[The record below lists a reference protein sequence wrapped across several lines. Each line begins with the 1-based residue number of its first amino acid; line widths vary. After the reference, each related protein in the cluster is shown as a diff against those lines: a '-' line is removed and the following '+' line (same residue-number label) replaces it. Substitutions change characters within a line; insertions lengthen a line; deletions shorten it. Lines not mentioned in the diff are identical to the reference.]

1 MLEAP
6 RRVLVLRFSSL
17 GDVVLTSA
25 AIDALKRTWPAT
37 EVVFAV
43 KTAFAD
49 LVRSNP
55 HVSRVVT
62 MESGEGALATA
73 KKLREVDADAL
84 LDLHRNNRTAALR
97 FLVRGPRRRAVW
109 SKRPLADSLAV
120 RLRLR
125 PYRAAMTIS
134 ERYHQA
140 VEALAGASLP
150 RGEMKLWVS
159 AQHQDEADRALAEA
173 GVQPGRPLVGLS
185 PGGTAATKLWPVE
198 RFAELARRLVAA
210 GTQVAVT
217 GAKGEAPLARAI
229 LEVVPEAKDLT
240 GKFGIG
246 VLGGVIS
253 RCAAFAGNDSGPM
266 HMARALGT
274 PSLAIFGS
282 TDPRQFDFTGHAVLF
297 AGVECSPCSFFGRS
311 SCPEGHFRCMLDLDV
326 ERAWSAL
333 APLLAAAGN
342 RRSLPVHG

>member
-6 RRVLVLRFSSL
+6 GRVLVLRFSSL

-25 AIDALKRTWPAT
+25 AIDALKRAWPQT

-43 KTAFAD
+43 KAAFAD
-49 LVRSNP
+49 LVRSSP
-55 HVSRVVT
+55 HVSQVVT
-62 MESGEGALATA
+62 MDSGEGAFAMA
-73 KKLREVDADAL
+73 KKLRAVDADAL

-97 FLVRGPRRRAVW
+97 VLLRGPRRRAVW
-109 SKRPLADSLAV
+109 SKRPFADNVAV

-134 ERYHQA
+134 ERYHRA

-150 RGEMKLWVS
+150 RGEMKLWIS
-159 AQHQDEADRALAEA
+159 AAHQAEADSVLAEA
-173 GVQPGRPLVGLS
+173 GLAAGKPLAALS
-185 PGGTAATKLWPVE
+185 PGGTAATKLWPIE
-198 RFAELARRLVAA
+198 RFAEIARRLTAA
-210 GTQVAVT
+210 GVQVAVT
-217 GAKGEAPLARAI
+217 GSKAEAPLAQTI
-229 LEVVPEAKDLT
+229 LSAVPKARDLT

-246 VLGGVIS
+246 VLAGVLS
-253 RCAAFAGNDSGPM
+253 RCTVFVGNDSGPM

-274 PSLAIFGS
+274 PSLAVFGS
-282 TDPRQFDFTGHAVLF
+282 TDPRQFDFSGHAVLF
-297 AGVECSPCSFFGRS
+297 AGVECSPCSFFGRP

-326 ERAWSAL
+326 ERAWTAL
-333 APLLAAAGN
+333 APLVEAQP

>member
-25 AIDALKRTWPAT
+25 AIDALKRAWPAT

-43 KTAFAD
+43 KGAFAD

-55 HVSRVVT
+55 HVSQVVT
-62 MESGEGALATA
+62 MDPGEGAFSMAR
-73 KKLREVDADAL
+73 KLHALEADAL

-97 FLVRGPRRRAVW
+97 ALLRGPKRRAVW
-109 SKRPLADSLAV
+109 SKRPFADNLAV

-134 ERYHQA
+134 ERYHRA

-159 AQHQDEADRALAEA
+159 AAHQAEADVVLAEA
-173 GVQPGRPLVGLS
+173 GLDAARPLAAIS
-185 PGGTAATKLWPVE
+185 PGGTAATKLWPIE
-198 RFAELARRLVAA
+198 RFAEIARRLAAA
-210 GTQVAVT
+210 GAQVAVT
-217 GAKGEAPLARAI
+217 GAKAEAPLAQAI
-229 LEVVPEAKDLT
+229 LSAVPAAKDLT
-240 GKFGIG
+240 GRFGIG
-246 VLGGVIS
+246 VLGGVIA
-253 RCAAFAGNDSGPM
+253 RCTAFVGNDSGPM

-274 PSLAIFGS
+274 PSLAVFGS

-297 AGVECSPCSFFGRS
+297 AGVECSPCSFFGRP

-326 ERAWSAL
+326 ERAWAAL
-333 APLLAAAGN
+333 LPLVNAQP
-342 RRSLPVHG
+342 RRALPVHG